1 MGKTAKKIFK
11 GAAGIATLGL
21 SDSLLG
27 PNDDSLQKAAA
38 QQQALMQQQALLQ
51 QQQSQQPDIA
61 TVLPGADG
69 SPTDPKR
76 KRRTVGGPVSTSLGI
91 NV

>member
-1 MGKTAKKIFK
+1 MGKKIKKVFK
-11 GAAGIATLGL
+11 STT
-21 SDSLLG
+21 LLG
-27 PNDDSLQKAAA
+27 NLLDTGDDSMQKAAE
-38 QQQALMQQQALLQ
+38 QQAALMQQQALLQ

-69 SPTDPKR
+69 SAADPKR